1 MQLISSEK
9 EHRNLPF
16 TESVMQRK
24 LKDMFH
30 PFLMKLAK
38 SAVPFKLVADNDYTP
53 LPGRPIL
60 FVGNHYCGNDVII
73 AANLIHGRVQIVAGK
88 QPLTPVDE
96 FFFNANGTIFVDRKN
111 REDTAACKR
120 AMEALL
126 KQGENVVIFPEGTSN
141 VSDELL
147 MYPMKWGAI
156 EVAQKAGAQIIP
168 MVLHYDTEKKECH
181 VRYCPPMIVDD
192 MEKKEAIDLLRDT
205 MATVRWEFW
214 EQSGI
219 HSRAQM
225 DIAAER
231 AENMRLLLSYKLLDY
246 DYERSV
252 VFHPFPSEEEVWEP
266 ICAAYAKMMGWR
278 VVADNTCTVHR

>member
-1 MQLISSEK
+1 MQTTSIEK
-9 EHRNLPF
+9 ERKSIAF
-16 TESVMQRK
+16 TESAVTRK
-24 LKDMFH
+24 FRDLFH
-30 PFLMKLAK
+30 PILMQLAK
-38 SAVPFKLVADNDYTP
+38 SAVPFKLIADNDYAP
-53 LPGRPIL
+53 LPDRPIL
-60 FVGNHYCGNDVII
+60 FVGNHYCGNDVIV

-96 FFFNANGTIFVDRKN
+96 FFFNANGTIFVDRKDKA
-111 REDTAACKR
+111 DTAACKR

-147 MYPMKWGAI
+147 MYPMKWGVI

-168 MVLHYDTEKKECH
+168 MVLHYDKEKMECH
-181 VRYCPPMIVDD
+181 VRYCPAMIVDD
-192 MEKKEAIDLLRDT
+192 MDKREAIGLLRDT
-205 MATVRWEFW
+205 MAAVRWEFW
-214 EQSGI
+214 EQSGA
-219 HSRAQM
+219 HSRARM

-252 VFHPFPSEEEVWEP
+252 VFHPFPTEEEVWEP
-266 ICAAYAKMMGWR
+266 VCAAYTKMMMG
-278 VVADNTCTVHR
+278 